1 MTTAPSHTSDLTP
14 AYRDDAETDGPN
26 SFASLTVARKSGRL
40 GWTWP
45 LVFCLIRFPLLV
57 AAFAVALWVFRST
70 DSAHAGELAQA
81 FTRYNAPLL
90 ADIVCIGLLLWR
102 VRRERMTLRDL
113 VRPTRQHLVR
123 DLVRGVLIL
132 APVACIV
139 GVFNVLYAILSPA
152 SALRGAGVSS
162 LLNPLGAT
170 WHVVITLLIIPI
182 SSGITEELVYRGYAL
197 PRLQALTGRRWLA
210 IAIPALG
217 FGLQHVA
224 FALVDWRLAV
234 IGGISMVMVGVAYG
248 IFYFAA
254 RQRLLPL
261 MLVHWQADFVSLG
274 LAPLLLSLAGVG

>member
-1 MTTAPSHTSDLTP
+1 VPAP
-14 AYRDDAETDGPN
+14 AYHNNAETDGPN
-26 SFASLTVARKSGRL
+26 SFGKLAVARASGQL

-57 AAFAVALWVFRST
+57 AGFAVALWAYHST
-70 DSAHAGELAQA
+70 DSARAGELAQA

-102 VRRERMTLRDL
+102 VRREGMTLKDL

-132 APVACIV
+132 APVVCVV
-139 GVFNVLYAILSPA
+139 GVFNVLYAILSP
-152 SALRGAGVSS
+152 STALRGVGAVSI
-162 LLNPLGAT
+162 LNPLGAP

-210 IAIPALG
+210 IGITALG

-234 IGGISMVMVGVAYG
+234 IGGVSMAMVGVAYG

-261 MLVHWQADFVSLG
+261 ILVHWQADFVALG
-274 LAPLLLSLAGVG
+274 LAPLLLTLMGVA